1 MMTSNCLRQ
10 LGQDLLAPPN
20 VKGWDGGVAWIT
32 TNNLLNRY
40 NFASVLVLG
49 RNAMPA
55 VMGFAGR
62 KEQANRTQER
72 LNRFNG
78 RAAPV
83 DAGKLF
89 PPELRKDHDTF
100 IAALGKRF
108 LQSQMREKQTTA
120 LREYLENEG
129 ELDDEVALN
138 AIRLVMSTPE
148 FQLT

>member
-1 MMTSNCLRQ
+1 MTSNCLRQ

-55 VMGFAGR
+55 VMAATDR
-62 KEQANRTQER
+62 KEPANRMTER
-72 LNRFNG
+72 LNRFNN

-83 DAGKLF
+83 DAGTLF
-89 PPELRKDHDTF
+89 PPESRKDQDTF

-108 LQSQMREKQTTA
+108 LQSQMREKQATA
-120 LREYLENEG
+120 IREYLENEG
-129 ELDDEVALN
+129 ELDDEVVLN
-138 AIRLVMSTPE
+138 SIRLVMSMPE